1 MRSRVPAQG
10 REDGRKTRRGPARH
24 PHGHAAVAAD
34 AAVRPAR
41 RATPRGDD
49 GRHRAEQPRGRRR
62 QRRLQGTGH
71 RALQDLR
78 QRHLQA
84 EHPQGRQGLPERAQG
99 RLQKRPLGPARLS
112 AQLEEEPLP
121 QEDPRL
127 PCRRI
132 SQARASCL
140 RPHALQHA

>member
-1 MRSRVPAQG
+1 MLLCDLLEGRRLEETTAVIVPSN
-10 REDGRKTRRGPARH
+10 RE
-24 PHGHAAVAAD
+24 AD
-34 AAVRPAR
+34 AVSAAFKAQDIEHFKISGSDIFRQNILKAAKAYLSVLK
-41 RATPRGDD
+41 DD
-49 GRHRAEQPRGRRR
+49 FRSAS
-62 QRRLQGTGH
+62 
-71 RALQDLR
+71 
-78 QRHLQA
+78 
-84 EHPQGRQGLPERAQG
+84 
-99 RLQKRPLGPARLS
+99 GPARLS